1 MAQCD
6 MTGTDLKQPP
16 STLPPVKEIVPEEM
30 FGYLFFL
37 FFFFLTFER
46 FWTALN

>member
-30 FGYLFFL
+30 FGYLFF